1 MARTASSNSTK
12 PRKSKD
18 NGSTHDG
25 ETKVQPELDLEPEPL
40 WKKILLAIPRAFGSG
55 VRAVTGV
62 GEYDPAYRRDGL
74 CFLLLVLAVLF
85 CASEWFRVSGPF
97 GQLLHAIAAGVLGL
111 MSVVLPVLL
120 AAVAFRLMRN
130 SGKGSNNPRVVTGWV
145 LLMWS
150 ICSIID
156 VAIAADH
163 TGFDITILQSAG
175 GLFGFFLGSPLAWGL
190 SNVFAIIIF
199 VVVGLFSLL
208 MITGTHVT
216 DLPEDARKIA
226 AKIQRKPYMPM
237 GQETDGSASQFPN
250 EVRVGD
256 TTLAFADGVPSHD
269 GDDDGSDNDQA
280 GDARPSLFAR
290 LFGRKSKTEDDKT
303 LDKYAADD
311 PFDRAA
317 SQHGATAETP
327 VVDPMTGEIIG
338 ARTIASSSYDGRP
351 HLSSPAPAADA
362 DDGDASR
369 TRVIT
374 SGQTVAMPGG
384 GAVDDPWA
392 PSAAQAG
399 TVALAGAAG
408 AMGAAGAAGAAAA
421 AAATGAYAGADA
433 DGSGVGQ
440 GVPNT
445 GGQPNATAGNDT
457 DDDANRPYQLPDLN
471 LLTKGQPHAMRTP
484 ANDRVIRALTSTF
497 EQFNVDAKVVGFLRG
512 PSVTQYEVELGP
524 GVKVEKVTN
533 LQRNIAYAVASSD
546 VRILSPIPGKSAI
559 GIEIPNED
567 REIVHLGDVLRS
579 DKAVGDPNPMLSG
592 IGKDVEGHFV
602 TADLTKMPHLLV
614 AGATGSGKSVC
625 TNSIIMSILYH
636 ATPEEVKLILIDPKI
651 VEFTVYEGIPHLLIP
666 VVTDPKK
673 AAGALNWAVQ
683 EMQRRYNLFAENSV
697 RDLGDYNAAA
707 AQPNSPLEPMPQIVV
722 IIDELADLM
731 MTTSKEVEDAIC
743 RLAQKARAAGMHL
756 IIATQRPT
764 TDIITGLIKA
774 NIPSRIALSVMSQVD
789 SRTILDTGG
798 AEKLLGHGDML
809 YLPNGKIKPVRVQGC
824 FTSTKEIEKVVD
836 FIKSQT
842 QSEYSNEIMEQVEQ
856 NIPVTKAEG
865 KTKEQ
870 RKDSGEP
877 EPGSDED
884 IFERAIEVVVEAGQ
898 ASTSSLQRRLKLGY
912 ARAARIMD
920 ELEEK
925 GIIGPYEGAKP
936 RAVLV
941 TKAEWEER
949 KLNGQYDG

>member
-1 MARTASSNSTK
+1 MIRNSYSQPQDDAPYT
-12 PRKSKD
+12 PAYDMDIDIPIPDSEPD
-18 NGSTHDG
+18 NAAIVSPEELLQDP
-25 ETKVQPELDLEPEPL
+25 PELAEP
-40 WKKILLAIPRAFGSG
+40 A
-55 VRAVTGV
+55 
-62 GEYDPAYRRDGL
+62 
-74 CFLLLVLAVLF
+74 
-85 CASEWFRVSGPF
+85 
-97 GQLLHAIAAGVLGL
+97 
-111 MSVVLPVLL
+111 
-120 AAVAFRLMRN
+120 
-130 SGKGSNNPRVVTGWV
+130 
-145 LLMWS
+145 
-150 ICSIID
+150 
-156 VAIAADH
+156 
-163 TGFDITILQSAG
+163 
-175 GLFGFFLGSPLAWGL
+175 
-190 SNVFAIIIF
+190 
-199 VVVGLFSLL
+199 
-208 MITGTHVT
+208 
-216 DLPEDARKIA
+216 
-226 AKIQRKPYMPM
+226 
-237 GQETDGSASQFPN
+237 
-250 EVRVGD
+250 
-256 TTLAFADGVPSHD
+256 
-269 GDDDGSDNDQA
+269 
-280 GDARPSLFAR
+280 
-290 LFGRKSKTEDDKT
+290 
-303 LDKYAADD
+303 
-311 PFDRAA
+311 
-317 SQHGATAETP
+317 AETENP
-327 VVDPMTGEIIG
+327 SE
-338 ARTIASSSYDGRP
+338 
-351 HLSSPAPAADA
+351 PAAP
-362 DDGDASR
+362 
-369 TRVIT
+369 
-374 SGQTVAMPGG
+374 TVPA
-384 GAVDDPWA
+384 
-392 PSAAQAG
+392 
-399 TVALAGAAG
+399 
-408 AMGAAGAAGAAAA
+408 
-421 AAATGAYAGADA
+421 
-433 DGSGVGQ
+433 
-440 GVPNT
+440 
-445 GGQPNATAGNDT
+445 
-457 DDDANRPYQLPDLN
+457 RPYQIPSIDFLQNGVSRAGD
-471 LLTKGQPHAMRTP
+471 P
-484 ANDRVIRALTSTF
+484 A
-497 EQFNVDAKVVGFLRG
+497 VDQEMKEKAGILVDTLKSFGVTVRITGIFRG
-512 PSVTQYEVELGP
+512 PSVTRYEIQPAAGI
-524 GVKVEKVTN
+524 KVSKITG
-533 LQRNIAYAVASSD
+533 LADDIALSLAAQG
-546 VRILSPIPGKSAI
+546 VRIEAPIPGKPAI
-559 GIEIPNED
+559 GIEVPNSHKD
-567 REIVHLGDVLRS
+567 TVSLREILESDSFRS
-579 DKAVGDPNPMLSG
+579 SKSKLAFAVGRDIAGNAV
-592 IGKDVEGHFV
+592 IGDI
-602 TADLTKMPHLLV
+602 ARLPHMII

-865 KTKEQ
+865 KAKEQ

-936 RAVLV
+936 RRVLMS
-941 TKAEWEER
+941 KEQFAER
-949 KLNGQYDG
+949 KMRRLQ

>member
-1 MARTASSNSTK
+1 MIRNSYSQPQDDAPYT
-12 PRKSKD
+12 PAYDMDIDIPLPDSEPD
-18 NGSTHDG
+18 NAAIVSPD
-25 ETKVQPELDLEPEPL
+25 ELLQDPPELAEP
-40 WKKILLAIPRAFGSG
+40 A
-55 VRAVTGV
+55 
-62 GEYDPAYRRDGL
+62 
-74 CFLLLVLAVLF
+74 
-85 CASEWFRVSGPF
+85 
-97 GQLLHAIAAGVLGL
+97 
-111 MSVVLPVLL
+111 
-120 AAVAFRLMRN
+120 
-130 SGKGSNNPRVVTGWV
+130 
-145 LLMWS
+145 
-150 ICSIID
+150 
-156 VAIAADH
+156 
-163 TGFDITILQSAG
+163 
-175 GLFGFFLGSPLAWGL
+175 
-190 SNVFAIIIF
+190 
-199 VVVGLFSLL
+199 
-208 MITGTHVT
+208 
-216 DLPEDARKIA
+216 
-226 AKIQRKPYMPM
+226 
-237 GQETDGSASQFPN
+237 
-250 EVRVGD
+250 
-256 TTLAFADGVPSHD
+256 
-269 GDDDGSDNDQA
+269 
-280 GDARPSLFAR
+280 
-290 LFGRKSKTEDDKT
+290 
-303 LDKYAADD
+303 
-311 PFDRAA
+311 
-317 SQHGATAETP
+317 AETENP
-327 VVDPMTGEIIG
+327 SEP
-338 ARTIASSSYDGRP
+338 A
-351 HLSSPAPAADA
+351 APAAP
-362 DDGDASR
+362 
-369 TRVIT
+369 
-374 SGQTVAMPGG
+374 TVPA
-384 GAVDDPWA
+384 
-392 PSAAQAG
+392 
-399 TVALAGAAG
+399 
-408 AMGAAGAAGAAAA
+408 
-421 AAATGAYAGADA
+421 
-433 DGSGVGQ
+433 
-440 GVPNT
+440 
-445 GGQPNATAGNDT
+445 
-457 DDDANRPYQLPDLN
+457 RPYQIPSIDFLQNGVSRAGD
-471 LLTKGQPHAMRTP
+471 P
-484 ANDRVIRALTSTF
+484 A
-497 EQFNVDAKVVGFLRG
+497 VDQEMKEKAGILVDTLKSFGVTVRITGIFRG
-512 PSVTQYEVELGP
+512 PSVTRYEIQPAAGI
-524 GVKVEKVTN
+524 KVSKITG
-533 LQRNIAYAVASSD
+533 LADDIALSLAAQG
-546 VRILSPIPGKSAI
+546 VRIEAPIPGKPAI
-559 GIEIPNED
+559 GIEVPNSHKD
-567 REIVHLGDVLRS
+567 TVSLREILESDSFRS
-579 DKAVGDPNPMLSG
+579 SKSKLAFAVGRDIAGNAV
-592 IGKDVEGHFV
+592 IGDI
-602 TADLTKMPHLLV
+602 ARLPHMII

-865 KTKEQ
+865 KAKEQ

-936 RAVLV
+936 RRVLMSREQL
-941 TKAEWEER
+941 AER
-949 KLNGQYDG
+949 KMRRLQ